1 MNKEQMAKKAKTNIE
16 WVIKNL
22 NKDLILLNAMENNDM
37 YDEYDIKDIL
47 IDIHAILQTQANTTQ
62 NQIEE
67 SI

>member
-1 MNKEQMAKKAKTNIE
+1 MAKKAKTNIE